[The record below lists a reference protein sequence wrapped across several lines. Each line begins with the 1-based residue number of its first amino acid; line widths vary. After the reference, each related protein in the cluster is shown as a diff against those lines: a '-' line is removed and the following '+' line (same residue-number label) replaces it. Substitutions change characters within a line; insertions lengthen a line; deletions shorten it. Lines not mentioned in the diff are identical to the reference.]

1 MHEKRDG
8 AVGRARYL
16 RENRTTAEAKV
27 WQWLRDRKCG
37 GWKFRRQ
44 YPIGTYILDFYCHAL
59 RLAIELDGV
68 GHVPIRDGF
77 RTSLLRRYG
86 LKVIRLSNEDV
97 IGEDV
102 IGNPDGSWDHI
113 AHVIELRA
121 ESFARTAPSGGST
134 RTATSDGRE

>member
-27 WQWLRDRKCG
+27 WQWLRDHKCG

-59 RLAIELDGV
+59 RLAIELEGV
-68 GHVPIRDGF
+68 GHLPIRDGF
-77 RTSLLRRYG
+77 RTSVLRRYG
-86 LKVIRLSNEDV
+86 LKVIRLSNE
-97 IGEDV
+97 ER
-102 IGNPDGSWDHI
+102 IGNPDGSFDHI
-113 AHVIELRA
+113 AHVLELRA
-121 ESFARTAPSGGST
+121 ESFARTAPSRS
-134 RTATSDGRE
+134 S

>member
-1 MHEKRDG
+1 MHEKSAG

-27 WQWLRDRKCG
+27 WRWLRDRKCG

-44 YPIGTYILDFYCHAL
+44 YPIGTYILDFYCHTL

-77 RTSLLRRYG
+77 RTSVLRRYG

-97 IGEDV
+97 IA
-102 IGNPDGSWDHI
+102 NPDGVWEHI
-113 AHVIELRA
+113 AHVIEVRA
-121 ESFARTAPSGGST
+121 GSLAR
-134 RTATSDGRE
+134 RT